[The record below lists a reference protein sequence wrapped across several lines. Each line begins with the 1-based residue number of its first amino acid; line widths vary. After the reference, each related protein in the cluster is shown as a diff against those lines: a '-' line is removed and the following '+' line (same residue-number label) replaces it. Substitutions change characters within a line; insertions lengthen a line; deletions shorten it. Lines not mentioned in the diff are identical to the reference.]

1 MPTQKE
7 PWRAI
12 PARRP
17 WRIEHPG
24 LRIVLTCHTAVSFE
38 NLIVCK
44 IRPTMFVVTRSIFRE
59 LRRREVFRTA
69 ALYVVAAWILIQVAG
84 EAQEAFEL
92 PAKALR
98 YLWIAA
104 LMGFP
109 LALIFG
115 WYYDITRKGILH
127 TPPADAD
134 QNADLSLTSTDY
146 LIFSALGLV
155 IIFIAY
161 PFIGEVVKPASDQ
174 SETVLVGNP
183 PTNSIAVMPFVNTSK
198 HDGDEYFS
206 DGFTEELI
214 GSLAKVRGLHVTAR
228 TSAFAFKGQ
237 DQDIRTIGQRLNVR
251 NILEGSVRREE
262 SRVRISVQLID
273 VESGF
278 NIWSES
284 FDSELGSVLGVQQS
298 IARSIVDALRIK
310 LAPDTEDYFGKA
322 LTVNSDAYDL
332 YLRGRYHW
340 ARFNQGGLQQSI
352 DAFQRAVVA
361 DPNFAPPH
369 AGLATA
375 YSFMGYFGLM
385 ETGEAYALSFREAN
399 SALALD
405 AESSEALIARGMA
418 WLTYE
423 WDWNKARDDLT
434 RALEISP
441 NFSQAYWALSLY
453 ESAVDSSAGL
463 DTALRALSLDPL
475 SLPVTH
481 NVAMRYFGLQRL
493 EEATNIAERMIELD
507 PDFAPAHWV
516 MGLLHMSDG
525 RYDAAIEELALSVE
539 LSGGLPSTLA
549 ALAYAYAKSGN
560 TSQSLELLEQL
571 RSTGG
576 PSPRGHVPALQI
588 AYVYEGLGRTEDAL
602 DWLDQAF
609 ERHDPWLVHLNSF
622 PRFESLR
629 EEERFQDLLR
639 RLNLPQSSE

>member
-1 MPTQKE
+1 
-7 PWRAI
+7 
-12 PARRP
+12 
-17 WRIEHPG
+17 
-24 LRIVLTCHTAVSFE
+24 
-38 NLIVCK
+38 
-44 IRPTMFVVTRSIFRE
+44 VTRSILRE

-134 QNADLSLTSTDY
+134 QDADLSLTSTDY

-161 PFIGEVVKPASDQ
+161 PFIGEVVKPATDQ

-198 HDGDEYFS
+198 HDDDEYFS
-206 DGFTEELI
+206 DGLTEELI

-237 DQDIRTIGQRLNVR
+237 DRDIRIIGQRLNVR
-251 NILEGSVRREE
+251 NILEGSVRRE
-262 SRVRISVQLID
+262 SNRVRIAVQLIN

-298 IARSIVDALRIK
+298 IARSIVDALRIE
-310 LAPDTEDYFGKA
+310 LAPDTEEYLGKV
-322 LTVNSDAYDL
+322 LTVNPDAYDL

-340 ARFNQGGLQQSI
+340 ARFNEGGFRQSI
-352 DAFQRAVVA
+352 DAFQRAIVA
-361 DPNFAPPH
+361 DPDFAPPH
-369 AGLATA
+369 AGLATV

-385 ETGEAYALSFREAN
+385 EPEEAYGLRFREAN
-399 SALALD
+399 NALALD
-405 AESSEALIARGMA
+405 PESSEALIARGMA

-423 WDWNKARDDLT
+423 WDWDKAGKDLT
-434 RALEISP
+434 RALELSP
-441 NFSQAYWALSLY
+441 NFSQAHWALSLY
-453 ESAVDSSAGL
+453 ESVADPSAGL
-463 DTALRALSLDPL
+463 DALLQALSLDPL
-475 SLPVTH
+475 SLPITH
-481 NVAMRYFGLQRL
+481 AVAMKYFSLGKL
-493 EEATNIAERMIELD
+493 EEARKTADRMVDLD
-507 PDFAPAHWV
+507 PDFAPAHFI
-516 MGLLHMSDG
+516 MGLLQMSDG
-525 RYDAAIEELALSVE
+525 RYDAAIVELTLSVE

-549 ALAYAYAKSGN
+549 ALAYAHAKSGN
-560 TSQSLELLEQL
+560 TGKALELLEQL
-571 RSTGG
+571 KSRGG
-576 PSPRGHVPALQI
+576 LSQPGPVPALQI
-588 AYVYEGLGRTEDAL
+588 AFVYEGLGRTEDAL

-609 ERHDPWLVHLNSF
+609 ELHDAWLIHLNGF

-629 EEERFQDLLR
+629 DEERFQDLLR
-639 RLNLPQSSE
+639 RLNLPDSSEGS